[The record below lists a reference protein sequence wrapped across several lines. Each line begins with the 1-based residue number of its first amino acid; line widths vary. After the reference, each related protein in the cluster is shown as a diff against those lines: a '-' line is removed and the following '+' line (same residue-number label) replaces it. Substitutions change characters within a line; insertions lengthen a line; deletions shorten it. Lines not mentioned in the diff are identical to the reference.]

1 VGRGWV
7 RAVAAVVSVAL
18 AVWLLAVGLP
28 AVAGVRWVEIT
39 DALGSLPALTLLWL
53 LLLWLASLWAYSY
66 VLTGSLPGLTRTQAL
81 VLNTAGSA
89 VSNVVPFGGA
99 AGTLVT
105 VAMAASWGYSRRAIA
120 VSTLVSG
127 IWNVL
132 SRMALPAVGLLALLA
147 SGHLPDR
154 RITLAAAIATGVLV
168 CAVTVVIA
176 VLARDAWGRW
186 IGWAVERFVNVLP
199 PRMRPAPGI
208 AERLSRLRRT
218 AVAVTGR
225 AWAGL
230 TLGML
235 GFLGLQCALF
245 SACAAATSANLSAGA
260 AIAAFATSRLL
271 ATAPLTPGGVGVSE
285 AGTAALLVAL
295 GAAPAPAAAALLLF
309 GLFSYA
315 LEIPVGM
322 LAWVTWVLTKRW
334 RSAPP
339 AGYLGEGS
347 DPLT

>member
-1 VGRGWV
+1 MRRGWV
-7 RAVAAVVSVAL
+7 RGVAAGVSVAF
-18 AVWLLAVGLP
+18 AAWLLAVALP
-28 AVAGVRWVEIT
+28 TVAGVGWVEIAE
-39 DALGSLPALTLLWL
+39 ALGSLHGLTLLWL
-53 LLLWLASLWAYSY
+53 VLLWLGSLWAYSY

-89 VSNVVPFGGA
+89 VSNVVPFGGV
-99 AGTLVT
+99 AGTVVT
-105 VAMAASWGYSRRAIA
+105 VAMAASWGHSRRAIA
-120 VSTLVSG
+120 VSTMVSG
-127 IWNVL
+127 VWNVM
-132 SRMALPAVGLLALLA
+132 SRMALPAVGLAALLA

-154 RITLAAAIATGVLV
+154 RMTLAAVIATGVLV
-168 CAVTVVIA
+168 SAVTVVIA
-176 VLARDAWGRW
+176 VLAWDTWGRW
-186 IGWAVERFVNVLP
+186 IGWALERIAHVLP
-199 PRMRPAPGI
+199 PRIRPAPGI
-208 AERLSRLRRT
+208 AERLSHLRRT
-218 AVAVTGR
+218 AVTVTGR

-245 SACAAATSANLSAGA
+245 AACAAATSADLSAGA

-334 RSAPP
+334 RSAPSG
-339 AGYLGEGS
+339 GYAEKS
-347 DPLT
+347 RIR